1 MIANS
6 RFGGNNCENSGS
18 GRQLMEECIKALRQ
32 QLDKTQF
39 REVWSQGQPMY
50 LEEALQ
56 LALSGQHEEST
67 TAV

>member
-6 RFGGNNCENSGS
+6 RFGCNNCENSGS

-39 REVWSQGQPMY
+39 REVWSQGQMMH
-50 LEEALQ
+50 LEEVLQ